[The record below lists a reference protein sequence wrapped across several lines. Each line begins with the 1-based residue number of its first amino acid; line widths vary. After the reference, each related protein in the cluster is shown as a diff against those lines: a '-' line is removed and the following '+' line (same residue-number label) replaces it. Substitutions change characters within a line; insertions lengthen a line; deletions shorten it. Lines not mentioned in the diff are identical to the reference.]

1 MYITTAEDYWIDPSA
16 LSITRNALGE
26 PDRIQASVAS
36 GAVIMCYVK
45 DIEALGYD
53 TGHNYRRWPLSI
65 APTYFNSHTEK
76 YIYIAI
82 PSSPEIGT
90 NAIVVFPSQIIDIE
104 GYAVT
109 QDSGGNPIRGEHIGQ
124 DGYYYVWLQGKLTSS
139 GDSGL
144 TNREWQPK
152 YQTGSLR
159 TDQSIEAF
167 KNYSWWGQVPGA
179 NGLIQGSLA
188 GMIDYIEFSNGV
200 RLGVDIVSNTL
211 HFYMPD
217 ATQTIVDE
225 TTGEERVVTV
235 PGNPANVYATG
246 GVSAL
251 GYGPGGGGGGVTL
264 NNVLESINNTTFPS
278 ATPSSAGQ
286 AIVWDGTKWTFGTA
300 GGGGTDLNAVWD
312 SLKAEDGTK
321 QIDLSHLTTA
331 LAGYATQSWVTS
343 QGYLTSLPSHN
354 HDDRYKFVT
363 IGIGTVQITLGGT
376 TKSVLTSHQSLADYV
391 KTIQLGTNGTVYS
404 PTSGKVTLPA
414 YPTTLPASDVYSW
427 AKAANKP
434 SYSFSEINNHPT
446 TLAGYGITDALP
458 LSGGTMTGQIYS
470 TVGAGSWI
478 KGRDNALI
486 RKDITNT
493 SSWWPILSVKTADG
507 SWEMGAI
514 SDNDDVKNAL
524 ILSYGTDDNY
534 NANTNN
540 VMRILFPK
548 SAGTLAL
555 LSDNVASATRL
566 ASNDTKTLFGN
577 TYWSGGQPQNVGAS
591 WSNTANLNYVNGITM
606 KGGLNGVTAI
616 EMNSNQNGYLQDY
629 GGVID
634 FHYNASTDNYTSRII
649 EDQNGRLNFNGTAF
663 IYKSNKS
670 GKLDD
675 FPGGALNEI
684 TDWGSYSFR
693 NVFTNNSLFENTLF
707 LRADLYM
714 KTNTGI
720 RIKNYAG
727 ADVTAL
733 SLESNS
739 SNNSIVVGAGAHNV
753 AGVSTYIRGNTV
765 NFQTANGAGST
776 LVGHFDNGGNFIL
789 DAAGKSLYMNDG
801 TGTRGMIGI
810 NIPATHFHLCYGAT
824 ESDWQTRIYG
834 GGGDGKGIA
843 FYHGS
848 NTLAAGISGGDHS
861 FVAYYHIKMTT
872 NNQSFYTRNTNN
884 TPIDTIRLTSGNILY
899 FGYGCSTQN
908 HETRIYGGATAGIGF
923 FCGSTEVARVHKDA
937 SRQGIRIGDGLLS
950 WDSKNNALKVQR
962 YDGAAVNFYS
972 LGGVSALG
980 FSADINNPSISSLT
994 VGGRLTIG
1002 ATNNYLEYASGS
1014 SIDDL
1019 KIRSTGYVSL
1029 LGASDSMKVR
1039 VYSGSLY
1046 ADNII
1051 EGVTIRAKS
1060 VSGTVGSVTS
1070 PRFYFDSSTYLYLE
1084 GSSLKITNGTT
1095 TKTITTL

>member
-82 PSSPEIGT
+82 PSSSEIGT

-179 NGLIQGSLA
+179 NGLIQGPLA

-200 RLGVDIVSNTL
+200 RLGVDIISNTL

-264 NNVLESINNTTFPS
+264 NNVLDGINNTTFPS

-300 GGGGTDLNAVWD
+300 GGGGTDLNAVWS
-312 SLKAEDGTK
+312 SLEAEDGTK
-321 QIDLSHLTTA
+321 QIDLSHLTNA

-354 HDDRYKFVT
+354 HDDRYKFGT
-363 IGIGTVQITLGGT
+363 TGIGTVQITLGGT
-376 TKSVLTSHQSLADYV
+376 TKSVLTNHQSLADYV

-434 SYSFSEINNHPT
+434 SYSFSEITNHPT
-446 TLAGYGITDALP
+446 TLAGYGITDAKFGTAATTYVPITLGGTTKNVLLSSSLSDYLP

-470 TVGAGSWI
+470 TTGAGSWI
-478 KGRDNALI
+478 EGRDKALI

-493 SSWWPILSVKTADG
+493 TSWWPILSVKTADG

-524 ILSYGTDDNY
+524 ILSYATDDNY
-534 NANTNN
+534 NANNNN

-555 LSDNVASATRL
+555 LSDNVAS
-566 ASNDTKTLFGN
+566 STKLQIARSLWGN
-577 TYWSGGQPQNVGAS
+577 NFDGTQSIGNPDS
-591 WSNTANLNYVNGITM
+591 WAPLNWVTNIVM
-606 KGGLNGVTAI
+606 KGNLDWRYNGAGS
-616 EMNSNQNGYLQDY
+616 M
-629 GGVID
+629 
-634 FHYNASTDNYTSRII
+634 TSRIL
-649 EDQNGRLNFNGTAF
+649 EYESGGLSVNTCAYHFN
-663 IYKSNKS
+663 SNKPANS
-670 GKLDD
+670 ST
-675 FPGGALNEI
+675 FPGGALNVT
-684 TDWGSYSFR
+684 TDWGDYSFR
-693 NVFTNNSLFENTLF
+693 NVFTGNSLFENTLF
-707 LRADLYM
+707 LRQDLYM

-727 ADVTAL
+727 ANVTAL

-739 SNNSIVVGAGAHNV
+739 SNNSIVVGAGAHTV
-753 AGVSTYIRGNTV
+753 AGVSTVIRGNTV
-765 NFQTANGAGST
+765 NFQTANGAGT
-776 LVGHFDNGGNFIL
+776 TIVGHFANSGDFYI
-789 DAAGKSLYMNDG
+789 DVAGKSLIMNDG
-801 TGTRGMIGI
+801 TTTRSMMGI
-810 NIPATHFHLCYGAT
+810 NIPDTHFHLCYGAVGAN
-824 ESDWQTRIYG
+824 WQTRIYG
-834 GGGDGKGIA
+834 GGGDDKGIA
-843 FYHGS
+843 FYQGT
-848 NTLAAGISGGDHS
+848 TLAAGISGGDHS
-861 FVAYYHIKMTT
+861 LVAFYHIKLT
-872 NNQSFYTRNTNN
+872 NNNTSLFTRNTAANAV
-884 TPIDTIRLTSGNILY
+884 DTIKMDSNNILN
-899 FGYGCSTQN
+899 FGLGCNIYN
-908 HETRIYGGATAGIGF
+908 HETRLYGGATAGIGF
-923 FCGSTEVARVHKDA
+923 FCGSTEVARIHKDSA
-937 SRQGIRIGDGLLS
+937 RQGIRIGDGLLS
-950 WDSKNNALKVQR
+950 WDSNNNAFKVSKI
-962 YDGAAVNFYS
+962 DGQGNEVAANLYA

-980 FSADINNPSISSLT
+980 FTAPQSSLDAFHIDYLT
-994 VGGRLTIG
+994 STNIQTTTMGISGRLS
-1002 ATNNYLEYASGS
+1002 LGS
-1014 SIDDL
+1014 ANCYMEAG
-1019 KIRSTGYVSL
+1019 STGNLTINASSGL
-1029 LGASDSMKVR
+1029 TLGNSKIFSDPT
-1039 VYSGSLY
+1039 GGLH
-1046 ADNII
+1046 AD
-1051 EGVTIRAKS
+1051 
-1060 VSGTVGSVTS
+1060 
-1070 PRFYFDSSTYLYLE
+1070 RFYLDDTRYLFIDKEDNNKLKFYD
-1084 GSSLKITNGTT
+1084 GSQN
-1095 TKTITTL
+1095 KTVYVY